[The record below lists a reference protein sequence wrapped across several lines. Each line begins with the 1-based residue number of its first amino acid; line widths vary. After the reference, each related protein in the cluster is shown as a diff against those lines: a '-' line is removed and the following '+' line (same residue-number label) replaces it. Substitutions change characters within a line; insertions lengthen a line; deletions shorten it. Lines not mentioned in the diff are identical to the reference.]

1 MDASTPYLLGHA
13 VHDARVRKGW
23 SQADLAKVM
32 GVSRQWVINLEK
44 GAPNLRLGM
53 VLDALSYLDLHAEVT
68 DYPDNPLLA
77 HIPGLID
84 Q

>member
-13 VHDARVRKGW
+13 VRDARERKGW
-23 SQADLAKVM
+23 TQADLARTM

-53 VLDALSYLDLHAEVT
+53 VLDALAYLDLHAEVT
-68 DYPDNPLLA
+68 DSPTNPLLA
-77 HIPGLID
+77 HVPGLID